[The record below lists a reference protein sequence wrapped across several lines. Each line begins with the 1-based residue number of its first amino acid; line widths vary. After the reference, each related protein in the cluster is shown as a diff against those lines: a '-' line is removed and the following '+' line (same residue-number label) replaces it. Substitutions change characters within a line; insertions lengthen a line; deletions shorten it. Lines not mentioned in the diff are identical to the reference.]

1 MDTTRIGFLGF
12 GEAGYAIASGLHEK
26 EGVNSILAYDAM
38 QDDPKCAGKLA
49 EKRAAVHAEKIA
61 SAADLAAHAD
71 IIFVAIPSFCA
82 FACAQNAA
90 EGIRPGVVYVD
101 VSTATSAEK
110 RAEAELFA
118 AKGALFVDGAM
129 MGALPL
135 ERHQVHMMISGPGR
149 ERMQQ
154 LMAPYHMNLDD
165 QGPEP
170 GVATSIKFVRSVFTK
185 GIMALAIE
193 AMRTAQHYGIED
205 LIAQSIHDALDKDFD
220 VLMARWLG
228 SPVLHAKRRAHEM
241 ENVVASMEAEGLPA
255 IMSKATKEH
264 LEWLDASGMKD
275 SFADG
280 MPDDWHE
287 ILKRWPKA

>member
-26 EGVNSILAYDAM
+26 EGVNSILTYDAM
-38 QDDPKCAGKLA
+38 QDDPKFAGKLA
-49 EKRAAVHAEKIA
+49 EKRASVHAEKMT
-61 SAADLAAHAD
+61 SEADLAAHAD

-154 LMAPYHMNLDD
+154 LMAPYHKN
-165 QGPEP
+165 
-170 GVATSIKFVRSVFTK
+170 
-185 GIMALAIE
+185 
-193 AMRTAQHYGIED
+193 
-205 LIAQSIHDALDKDFD
+205 
-220 VLMARWLG
+220 
-228 SPVLHAKRRAHEM
+228 
-241 ENVVASMEAEGLPA
+241 
-255 IMSKATKEH
+255 
-264 LEWLDASGMKD
+264 
-275 SFADG
+275 
-280 MPDDWHE
+280 
-287 ILKRWPKA
+287 